1 MLPLYFGTKE
11 NIKSFK
17 IHRCAWIL
25 HEDMNW
31 LKVRYFDYYPIRK
44 EKKKIKI
51 WTYLYVT

>member
-25 HEDMNW
+25 HEDMK
-31 LKVRYFDYYPIRK
+31 LAQG
-44 EKKKIKI
+44 KIF
-51 WTYLYVT
+51 